1 MPEKPQSKARASSDS
16 GDLLDPSASP
26 LSASAG
32 IDLTAGM
39 SALSSMIRDLEGQ
52 LDRMIDLNSA
62 LQEQLESE
70 RANRVATERQLE
82 AAREQLGLREQDAA
96 TRENLAS
103 ELSQLSHE
111 RTRIV
116 ERLRTLEAELEAQ
129 KGEGQARESLIRQ
142 LRAARADVLDEIT
155 SVESQF
161 EHAMQMLAQM
171 RSRVTVLQ
179 EERDAMG
186 GRMRLTETKLL
197 DLQHEREFLVREV
210 DQSRA
215 ALDEIRRS
223 LVEACVVS
231 ADGRARGA

>member
-1 MPEKPQSKARASSDS
+1 
-16 GDLLDPSASP
+16 
-26 LSASAG
+26 
-32 IDLTAGM
+32 
-39 SALSSMIRDLEGQ
+39 
-52 LDRMIDLNSA
+52 
-62 LQEQLESE
+62 
-70 RANRVATERQLE
+70 
-82 AAREQLGLREQDAA
+82 QDAA